1 MKKIWDWYYGKA
13 SIRKKLIISYL
24 ILVILPILVLGMYSY
39 YVSKKNLIR
48 QTKHTME
55 SNVDAISYS
64 LQNDIQRETDNIKYL
79 SYNAKLRGSLENG
92 LKNRNALVKEMNDSV
107 EPTFWY
113 FIASDDKI
121 KGIEIYS
128 PYVKQ
133 SLGSFLKPL
142 EGKEKRSWFRKNQ
155 NNFKT
160 EWSVKDDRIYATRM
174 ILDSATSST
183 AIGYMRLEVFAD
195 EFLDGL
201 FQSSYLN
208 NGILLVDANGK
219 KITERTIKDREINKN
234 IYQHIEENREE
245 RIYETKKYILA
256 TSEKMD
262 NGWKLYYY
270 IDKSEISEQIRE
282 IMATTVLVMGL
293 CLAVALI
300 MMSVISKIL
309 STRILQL
316 KHGAEEISRGNFE
329 LKIEQGYSDEI
340 GVVAESFREMCMKI
354 NQMMQDMYQLGLE
367 KRKEELKALQA
378 MMNPHFLYN
387 CLSSIK
393 WKAIRSDQD
402 DIAEITG
409 LLATFYRTA
418 LNGGRQI
425 TIVQNEL
432 ENIKAYLQIQ
442 LKSHE
447 NNFDVEYQ
455 LDEAG
460 GECQMPNFLLQPIV
474 ENAICHGADLCESER
489 GKIKVE
495 YIYGEEFLEFHVYNN
510 GPKVVGEELERILN
524 TPGKGYGIYN
534 IRERIRMYYDEE
546 CGLYSSTTDE
556 GMVCFSIKIR
566 KEIENK

>member
-234 IYQHIEENREE
+234 IYQHI
-245 RIYETKKYILA
+245 
-256 TSEKMD
+256 
-262 NGWKLYYY
+262 
-270 IDKSEISEQIRE
+270 
-282 IMATTVLVMGL
+282 
-293 CLAVALI
+293 
-300 MMSVISKIL
+300 
-309 STRILQL
+309 
-316 KHGAEEISRGNFE
+316 
-329 LKIEQGYSDEI
+329 
-340 GVVAESFREMCMKI
+340 
-354 NQMMQDMYQLGLE
+354 
-367 KRKEELKALQA
+367 
-378 MMNPHFLYN
+378 
-387 CLSSIK
+387 
-393 WKAIRSDQD
+393 
-402 DIAEITG
+402 
-409 LLATFYRTA
+409 
-418 LNGGRQI
+418 
-425 TIVQNEL
+425 
-432 ENIKAYLQIQ
+432 
-442 LKSHE
+442 
-447 NNFDVEYQ
+447 
-455 LDEAG
+455 
-460 GECQMPNFLLQPIV
+460 
-474 ENAICHGADLCESER
+474 
-489 GKIKVE
+489 
-495 YIYGEEFLEFHVYNN
+495 
-510 GPKVVGEELERILN
+510 
-524 TPGKGYGIYN
+524 
-534 IRERIRMYYDEE
+534 
-546 CGLYSSTTDE
+546 
-556 GMVCFSIKIR
+556 
-566 KEIENK
+566 

>member
-183 AIGYMRLEVFAD
+183 VIGYMRLEVFAD

-234 IYQHIEENREE
+234 IKNNLDASF
-245 RIYETKKYILA
+245 ILWDVD
-256 TSEKMD
+256 TLD
-262 NGWKLYYY
+262 WRYRDVDY
-270 IDKSEISEQIRE
+270 
-282 IMATTVLVMGL
+282 LVNY
-293 CLAVALI
+293 
-300 MMSVISKIL
+300 
-309 STRILQL
+309 T
-316 KHGAEEISRGNFE
+316 
-329 LKIEQGYSDEI
+329 
-340 GVVAESFREMCMKI
+340 
-354 NQMMQDMYQLGLE
+354 
-367 KRKEELKALQA
+367 
-378 MMNPHFLYN
+378 
-387 CLSSIK
+387 
-393 WKAIRSDQD
+393 
-402 DIAEITG
+402 
-409 LLATFYRTA
+409 
-418 LNGGRQI
+418 
-425 TIVQNEL
+425 L
-432 ENIKAYLQIQ
+432 ENITDKDIILFHDIHKTSISTIEKLLPLLYVNGYQVLTVSDLAKTSKVTLENH
-442 LKSHE
+442 KSYR
-447 NNFDVEYQ
+447 NF
-455 LDEAG
+455 
-460 GECQMPNFLLQPIV
+460 
-474 ENAICHGADLCESER
+474 
-489 GKIKVE
+489 K
-495 YIYGEEFLEFHVYNN
+495 
-510 GPKVVGEELERILN
+510 
-524 TPGKGYGIYN
+524 
-534 IRERIRMYYDEE
+534 
-546 CGLYSSTTDE
+546 
-556 GMVCFSIKIR
+556 
-566 KEIENK
+566 

>member
-142 EGKEKRSWFRKNQ
+142 EGKEKRSWFGKNQ

-256 TSEKMD
+256 TSEEMD

-270 IDKSEISEQIRE
+270 IDKSKFVERFLE
-282 IMATTVLVMGL
+282 
-293 CLAVALI
+293 
-300 MMSVISKIL
+300 L
-309 STRILQL
+309 SLFY
-316 KHGAEEISRGNFE
+316 G
-329 LKIEQGYSDEI
+329 
-340 GVVAESFREMCMKI
+340 
-354 NQMMQDMYQLGLE
+354 
-367 KRKEELKALQA
+367 
-378 MMNPHFLYN
+378 
-387 CLSSIK
+387 LSSP
-393 WKAIRSDQD
+393 
-402 DIAEITG
+402 
-409 LLATFYRTA
+409 
-418 LNGGRQI
+418 LNS
-425 TIVQNEL
+425 E
-432 ENIKAYLQIQ
+432 
-442 LKSHE
+442 
-447 NNFDVEYQ
+447 
-455 LDEAG
+455 
-460 GECQMPNFLLQPIV
+460 M
-474 ENAICHGADLCESER
+474 IC
-489 GKIKVE
+489 IFP
-495 YIYGEEFLEFHVYNN
+495 YF
-510 GPKVVGEELERILN
+510 
-524 TPGKGYGIYN
+524 
-534 IRERIRMYYDEE
+534 
-546 CGLYSSTTDE
+546 
-556 GMVCFSIKIR
+556 
-566 KEIENK
+566 

>member
-219 KITERTIKDREINKN
+219 KITERTIKDREINK
-234 IYQHIEENREE
+234 
-245 RIYETKKYILA
+245 
-256 TSEKMD
+256 
-262 NGWKLYYY
+262 
-270 IDKSEISEQIRE
+270 
-282 IMATTVLVMGL
+282 
-293 CLAVALI
+293 
-300 MMSVISKIL
+300 KIL
-309 STRILQL
+309 
-316 KHGAEEISRGNFE
+316 EITKM
-329 LKIEQGYSDEI
+329 LKI
-340 GVVAESFREMCMKI
+340 
-354 NQMMQDMYQLGLE
+354 
-367 KRKEELKALQA
+367 
-378 MMNPHFLYN
+378 
-387 CLSSIK
+387 
-393 WKAIRSDQD
+393 
-402 DIAEITG
+402 
-409 LLATFYRTA
+409 
-418 LNGGRQI
+418 
-425 TIVQNEL
+425 
-432 ENIKAYLQIQ
+432 NIKDFNLRLELGTEDAIITSFLVPIIGIIISYLLRQNMVDFKRQKFIIQ
-442 LKSHE
+442 PVYC
-447 NNFDVEYQ
+447 NQN
-455 LDEAG
+455 
-460 GECQMPNFLLQPIV
+460 LLNLVFSGIFEIKMIHIINIIYV
-474 ENAICHGADLCESER
+474 LIKGR
-489 GKIKVE
+489 GKEWKNE
-495 YIYGEEFLEFHVYNN
+495 RTTSNRRAYGHSYE
-510 GPKVVGEELERILN
+510 
-524 TPGKGYGIYN
+524 
-534 IRERIRMYYDEE
+534 
-546 CGLYSSTTDE
+546 
-556 GMVCFSIKIR
+556 
-566 KEIENK
+566 